1 MSEQKTNNVQRLLL
15 IVPMIIAFG
24 LGLFLY
30 QGLGKDPNKLE
41 SSLLGQKIPNFI
53 GESLNTPIRAITLE
67 DILGTPS
74 LVNVWA
80 TWCPTC
86 KAEHV
91 YLNELFDTQGIRIIG
106 VNYHDQ
112 RKPAQEWLA
121 NLGNPYEFSIYDP
134 KGQLGI
140 ELGVVGAPE
149 TYLVDSDG
157 TIVDKITGELNQRTW
172 AKLQPQYT
180 ALMAKHGQ

>member
-1 MSEQKTNNVQRLLL
+1 MSEQKSNKLQRLLL
-15 IVPMIIAFG
+15 IIPMLIAFG

-30 QGLGKDPNKLE
+30 QGLGQDPNKLE
-41 SSLLGQKIPNFI
+41 SSLLGQKIPNFVA
-53 GESLNTPIRAITLE
+53 ESLNEPIRAVALA
-67 DILGTPS
+67 DILGAPS

-86 KAEHV
+86 KAEHA
-91 YLNELFDTQGIRIIG
+91 YLNQLVATLGVRIIG

-112 RKPAQEWLA
+112 RKPAQQWLA
-121 NLGNPYEFSIYDP
+121 NLGNPYEFSVFDP

-149 TYLVDSDG
+149 TYLVDADG
-157 TIVDKITGELNQRTW
+157 TIVDKITGELNERTW
-172 AKLQPQYT
+172 AQLQPQYAT
-180 ALMAKHGQ
+180 LMAKHGQ

>member
-1 MSEQKTNNVQRLLL
+1 MSEKKISRMQRWLLVL
-15 IVPMIIAFG
+15 PMLLAFG

-41 SSLLGQKIPNFI
+41 SSLLGQKIPSFI
-53 GESLNTPIRAITLE
+53 GESLDEPVRAIALD

-86 KAEHV
+86 KAEHAF
-91 YLNELFDTQGIRIIG
+91 LNELVATEGVRIIG

-112 RKPAQEWLA
+112 RAPAQDWLLR
-121 NLGNPYEFSIYDP
+121 LGNPYEFSIYDP

-140 ELGVVGAPE
+140 ELGVIGAPE
-149 TYLVDSDG
+149 TYLVDAQG
-157 TIVDKITGELNQRTW
+157 TIVDKHTGELNARTW
-172 AKLQPQYT
+172 GKLKPQYD
-180 ALMAKHGQ
+180 ALMAQQGQ

>member
-1 MSEQKTNNVQRLLL
+1 MSEQKSSTMQRLLL
-15 IVPMIIAFG
+15 LIPMVLAFG

-41 SSLLGQKIPNFI
+41 SSLLGQQLPVFI
-53 GESLNTPIRAITLE
+53 GESLNAPIKAIATD

-74 LVNVWA
+74 LINVWA

-86 KAEHV
+86 KAEHAF
-91 YLNELFDTQGIRIIG
+91 LNQLVASEGVRIIG

-112 RKPAQEWLA
+112 REPAQQWLA
-121 NLGNPYEFSIYDP
+121 KLGDPYEFSIYDP

-149 TYLVDSDG
+149 TYLVGADG
-157 TIVDKITGELNQRTW
+157 IIVDKITGELNERTW
-172 AKLQPQYT
+172 AQLKPQYDE
-180 ALMAKHGQ
+180 LMAQAN

>member
-1 MSEQKTNNVQRLLL
+1 MSEQKSNKIQRLLL
-15 IVPMIIAFG
+15 IVPMVIAFG

-30 QGLGKDPNKLE
+30 EGLGKDPNKLE
-41 SSLLGQKIPNFI
+41 SSLLGQKIPHFI
-53 GESLNTPIRAITLE
+53 GESLNAPIRTLTLE
-67 DILGTPS
+67 DVLGTPS

-86 KAEHV
+86 KAEHAF
-91 YLNELFDTQGIRIIG
+91 LNQLVASQGVRIIG

-112 RKPAQEWLA
+112 RQPAQQWLA
-121 NLGNPYEFSIYDP
+121 DLGNPYAFSVYDP
-134 KGQLGI
+134 QGQLGI

-149 TYLVDSDG
+149 TYLVDADG

-172 AKLQPQYT
+172 GQLQPQYA
-180 ALMAKHGQ
+180 ALMAQHGQ

>member
-1 MSEQKTNNVQRLLL
+1 MSEDKHPSWQRLLL
-15 IVPMIIAFG
+15 LIPVLLAFG

-41 SSLLGQKIPNFI
+41 SSLLGQQVPDFI
-53 GESLNTPIRAITLE
+53 GESLAEPVRAISRA

-74 LVNVWA
+74 LLNVWA

-86 KAEHV
+86 KAEHA
-91 YLNELFDTQGIRIIG
+91 YLNELVAREGVRIIG

-112 RKPAQEWLA
+112 RGPAQEWLVR
-121 NLGNPYEFSIYDP
+121 LGNPYAFSIYDP

-140 ELGVVGAPE
+140 ELGVIGAPE
-149 TYLVDSDG
+149 TYLVDADG
-157 TIVDKITGELNQRTW
+157 TIVDKLTGELNERTW
-172 AKLQPQYT
+172 AQLKPQYE
-180 ALMAKHGQ
+180 ALMARQSQ